1 MGTFRK
7 NNRNKIFIRILK
19 MVKKKFFLAVEFVVL
34 FLGVPLFLFFEEN
47 IIHPSSILLPI
58 LVALI
63 LYFRKQKDF
72 HLRDLVRLNISKNI
86 WLQQILIVFLIGIFL
101 FVFVLIF
108 EPENLLNLPRKNP
121 VIWLAM
127 LGFYPIFSAYGQ
139 EVVYRKFLFMR
150 YSSLF
155 RKKWTLIL
163 ASAVTF
169 SFVHIVYFSIL
180 SIVLT
185 FFAGIYLAWL
195 YDKTKS
201 VLFTGIIHGILGFLI
216 FTVGLGQHFWLDM
229 MQWL

>member
-1 MGTFRK
+1 MKTV
-7 NNRNKIFIRILK
+7 NKDIIRVAEFLIF
-19 MVKKKFFLAVEFVVL
+19 FF
-34 FLGVPLFLFFEEN
+34 GVPLFIFFDKN
-47 IIHPSSILLPI
+47 LVHPSALLLPI

-72 HLRDLVRLNISKNI
+72 HPKDLIRLNISGRM
-86 WLQQILIVFLIGIFL
+86 WFRQIVAVIITGIL
-101 FVFVLIF
+101 LLCYVMVF

-121 VIWLAM
+121 AIWLAM

-150 YSSLF
+150 YQTLF
-155 RKKWTLIL
+155 QNKWILIF
-163 ASAVTF
+163 ASAISF
-169 SFVHIVYFSIL
+169 SFVHIVYFSVL
-180 SIVLT
+180 SLVLT

-195 YDKTKS
+195 YHQTKS
-201 VLFTGIIHGILGFLI
+201 VLFTSILHGIMGFLI